1 MDSTPPIVWVLT
13 LLTLANL
20 GVLVFFVVRLKADLT
35 SEVRKGI
42 DADLK
47 EGRREAAESAS
58 RLRTEVNTQ
67 ISAVGGELSE
77 RLKSVDATL
86 NTRIRELQEQNDR
99 KLEQMRTTVDEKLQG
114 TLERRLG
121 EAFGQVSE
129 RLESVKKSVGE
140 MHTLAKDVGSL
151 QRTLTNVKIRGTW
164 AEVQLEALL
173 EQFLA
178 PGQFEK
184 NVRTKAGSNDPVEFA
199 VRLPGPKSDPARPV
213 LLPIDSKFPQED
225 YLRIQDAAERGD
237 AEAVQRESE
246 GLARTLRLEAKKI
259 QEKYLDPPHTTDFAI
274 MFLATEGL
282 YAEALRQPG
291 LVNDLQQRH
300 RVVVT
305 GPTTLAAT
313 LSSFRMGFQTLAIEK
328 RASEVW
334 EVLGA
339 VKTEF
344 EKFGGVLDR
353 VKKQL
358 ETAGRSLDDA
368 GVRTRAM
375 GRKLREVEQIPADA
389 AQALLGLPQGPV
401 GGSVGED
408 EDDEATG

>member
-1 MDSTPPIVWVLT
+1 MNSTPPIVWVLV

-20 GVLVFFVVRLKADLT
+20 GVLVFFAMRLKADLA
-35 SEVRKGI
+35 SELRKGI

-47 EGRREAAESAS
+47 EGRRESAESAS
-58 RLRTEVNTQ
+58 RLRTEVTTQ

-164 AEVQLEALL
+164 AEVQLGALL

-184 NVRTKAGSNDPVEFA
+184 NVKTKAGSNDPVEFA
-199 VRLPGPKSDPARPV
+199 VRLPGPKTDPDHPV

-246 GLARTLRLEAKKI
+246 SLARTLRLEAKKI
-259 QEKYLDPPHTTDFAI
+259 QEKYLDPPQTTDFAI

-291 LVNDLQQRH
+291 LVGELQQKH

-358 ETAGRSLDDA
+358 EMAGRSLDDA

-375 GRKLREVEQIPADA
+375 GRKLRDVEQIPAEA
-389 AQALLGLPQGPV
+389 AQALLGLPQAPA
-401 GGSVGED
+401 GGSVGAD
-408 EDDEATG
+408 EDDEGPS